1 MLFMAKD
8 RYAPKTLDDLMA
20 GMSNKLSSYAGKSQK
35 LAHFQALFEQS
46 ISVPMAKK
54 CRVSNYRDAIM
65 VIETDSAAVAMRLNY
80 MKMSIL
86 SDLRKNGLPELS
98 QIKVQ
103 TNPQAFTNRTTP
115 SSQKENNSQKKDLV
129 LSEDT
134 ANSLLE
140 VAKSAPPSL
149 REKLEKL
156 AKHSKK

>member
-1 MLFMAKD
+1 MAKD

-20 GMSNKLSSYAGKSQK
+20 GMSNKITSYAGKNQK
-35 LAHFQALFEQS
+35 LSHFQVLLEES

-103 TNPQAFTNRTTP
+103 TNPQAFTNRAIA
-115 SSQKENNSQKKDLV
+115 SKQKENNAHKKDLV

-134 ANSLLE
+134 ANSLLDI
-140 VAKSAPPSL
+140 AKNAPPSL

-156 AKHSKK
+156 ARHSKK

>member
-8 RYAPKTLDDLMA
+8 RYAPKTIDDLMA
-20 GMSNKLSSYAGKSQK
+20 GMSNKFTSYLDKSQK
-35 LAHFQALFEQS
+35 LSHFQDLLEQS
-46 ISVPMAKK
+46 LSAPMAKK
-54 CRVSNYRDAIM
+54 CRVSNYRDAIL

-80 MKMSIL
+80 MKMSIM

-103 TNPQAFTNRTTP
+103 TNPQAFANRSTP
-115 SSQKENNSQKKDLV
+115 LSQKENNSQKKNLV
-129 LSEDT
+129 LSENT

-149 REKLEKL
+149 KEKLERL
-156 AKHSKK
+156 ARHSKK